1 MGHIGPNVSLGQ
13 MAFLHDSAL
22 LFGDI
27 AIGDGSSIFAYVV
40 MRAEVHDITIGRR
53 TNIQEFAVIQNGDFT
68 PTIIGDD
75 CSITTRATLRGCRI
89 GDRCLIGVGATVMDG
104 ASVGANSIVAGHAM
118 VDKGTEFPDNAII
131 AGVPA
136 KQIGER
142 DNSKITLLNAKI
154 YEFASSNYSKGEER
168 LSEGQLARIA
178 SL

>member
-1 MGHIGPNVSLGQ
+1 MGHIGPNVSLGR
-13 MAFLHDSAL
+13 MAFLHESAL

-40 MRAEVHDITIGRR
+40 MRAEVHDIAIGQR
-53 TNIQEFAVIQNGDFT
+53 TNIQEFAMIQTGDFT

-75 CSITTRATLRGCRI
+75 CSIATKATLRGCRI
-89 GDRCLIGVGATVMDG
+89 GDRCLVGIGATIMDG
-104 ASVGANSIVAGHAM
+104 ASIGANSIIAGHTM
-118 VDKGTEFPDNAII
+118 VDKGAEFPKNAVI

-154 YEFASSNYSKGEER
+154 YEFVSSNYAVGQER
-168 LSEGQLARIA
+168 LSEGQLARLA
-178 SL
+178 SF